1 MPLNPWPVAPYRPLR
16 GGVGGCMGNWGMP
29 MFTGGCHLGE
39 VAGEPGMGYI
49 MLRLRAWA
57 KSRLVM
63 VAWGYNEP
71 GEPGCGIR
79 YTDAGSVP

>member
-1 MPLNPWPVAPYRPLR
+1 MNTAVPVNAEQ
-16 GGVGGCMGNWGMP
+16 N
-29 MFTGGCHLGE
+29 HLGE

-63 VAWGYNEP
+63 VAWGYSEP

-79 YTDAGSVP
+79 YTDAGRVPVNIPTNVNVCMIYD